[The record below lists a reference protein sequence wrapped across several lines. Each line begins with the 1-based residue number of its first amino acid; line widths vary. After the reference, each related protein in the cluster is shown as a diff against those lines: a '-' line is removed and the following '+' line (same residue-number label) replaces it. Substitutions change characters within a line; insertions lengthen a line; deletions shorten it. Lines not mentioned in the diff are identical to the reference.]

1 MDYTSLR
8 PLSFTTFPYGADNDN
23 LPTDPNKEQYLPMT
37 DYSDDFEDFDDIEIA
52 ELWTPPARAR
62 VSRKPKKTRSGI
74 IAQMVERATLDRP
87 APGATARSPKPKP
100 SHEDTFHSLVEEDR
114 AKSSFSPTFGGL
126 STSKNHVS
134 NHERE
139 WIFTYLGGFYEEH
152 LITDVIRR
160 VKSGKEAT
168 VYCCAADPR
177 TGADLLAGK
186 VYHERMFRSLKND
199 SLYREGKAVLDDEGK
214 EMRGGREKRAIL
226 KGTSFGQLLRQVTWL
241 SNEFSVLQRLHA
253 AGADV
258 PRPVIHTENAMLME
272 YVGDRDR
279 AALALVNVR
288 LPREEARPLFDRLMW
303 NIDLMFANGLIHG
316 DLSAH
321 NILYWEGAV
330 KIIDFPQ
337 AVAPFVN
344 PNAYTLLVRD
354 VKRVCEYFSKY
365 GISSDPEGLTR
376 ELWNKYVPS

>member
-1 MDYTSLR
+1 MSI
-8 PLSFTTFPYGADNDN
+8 
-23 LPTDPNKEQYLPMT
+23 
-37 DYSDDFEDFDDIEIA
+37 YSDDFERSDEEYLDALD
-52 ELWTPPARAR
+52 LWTPPARAR
-62 VSRKPKKTRSGI
+62 VPRKPKQTRSGM
-74 IAQMVERATLDRP
+74 IAQMVEKATLERP
-87 APGATARSPKPKP
+87 SPGAARREPRPKPT
-100 SHEDTFHSLVEEDR
+100 HEETFHSLVEENR

-152 LITDVIRR
+152 LITDVLRR

-177 TGADLLAGK
+177 TGVDLLAGK

-214 EMRGGREKRAIL
+214 EMRGRRERLAML
-226 KGTSFGQLLRQVTWL
+226 KGTSFGQQLRHVTWL
-241 SNEFSVLQRLHA
+241 TNEFSVLQRLHA

-258 PRPVIHTENAMLME
+258 PRPFIHTENAMLME
-272 YVGDRDR
+272 YVGDIER
-279 AALALVNVR
+279 AALALINVR
-288 LPREEARPLFDRLMW
+288 LTREEARPLFDRLMW

-321 NILYWEGAV
+321 NILYWQGAV

-365 GISSDPEGLTR
+365 GIWSDPEELTR
-376 ELWNKYVPS
+376 EIWAKYVPS